1 MDGAEAAIVVGEG
14 RALHGGDREVP
25 AESRHEPER
34 EPEEVAGHGGRNP
47 PTYRPLT
54 RDELDGT
61 RYPGHGIDLQP
72 FSDYERMARLSECL
86 DIHMKQA
93 VVESRE

>member
-1 MDGAEAAIVVGEG
+1 MVGEG

-34 EPEEVAGHGGRNP
+34 EPEEVAGHGGRSP